1 MQQSVP
7 PSHPPLSNQSEKAN
21 TILLGALEVFATQ
34 GYAAASM
41 DRIAKTAGVSKPT
54 LYTYFNSK
62 EGLFIALI
70 QQMMQISNQML
81 ANLPMTPEA
90 QAPPDEVLLKL
101 ATSVLEE
108 FSKNQMLLTLM
119 RIIIGESGR
128 FPELSQTFVREIQKP
143 LLTRLV
149 TYIASQPQLSFP
161 DPLIA
166 AQIFV
171 GSLVHYTIIQ
181 HVLDGGKILPME
193 RDRIV
198 NGLVQVLMAAGK
210 SM

>member
-1 MQQSVP
+1 
-7 PSHPPLSNQSEKAN
+7 
-21 TILLGALEVFATQ
+21 
-34 GYAAASM
+34 
-41 DRIAKTAGVSKPT
+41 
-54 LYTYFNSK
+54 
-62 EGLFIALI
+62 
-70 QQMMQISNQML
+70 MMQISNQML

-198 NGLVQVLMAAGK
+198 NGLVQVLIAAGK